1 MPLRVHVHA
10 AIWVEKKLVVHD
22 RLQRGRQHV
31 TLPGGRIKDRE
42 AVTEALVREVREE
55 IGCEIEIGDLLFAAE
70 VVNTSSHQDVVLIFA
85 ANARSPAELDHLK
98 LVDPTGPD
106 AETVLPPV
114 LLELAKSRD
123 GPLKPVSARWLG
135 NLYAP
140 RFSR

>member
-10 AIWVEKKLVVHD
+10 AIWTNGKLVVHH
-22 RLQRGRQHV
+22 RSQRGRRHT
-31 TLPGGRIKDRE
+31 TLPGGRVKDRE
-42 AVTEALVREVREE
+42 AVTDALVREVREE
-55 IGCEIEIGDLLFAAE
+55 IGREIEIGDLLFVAQVINA
-70 VVNTSSHQDVVLIFA
+70 SSRQDVVLIFVA
-85 ANARSPAELDHLK
+85 ELRSPADVDQLD

-114 LLELAKSRD
+114 LRELAMSRD
-123 GPLKPVSARWLG
+123 GVLEPGSPTWLG